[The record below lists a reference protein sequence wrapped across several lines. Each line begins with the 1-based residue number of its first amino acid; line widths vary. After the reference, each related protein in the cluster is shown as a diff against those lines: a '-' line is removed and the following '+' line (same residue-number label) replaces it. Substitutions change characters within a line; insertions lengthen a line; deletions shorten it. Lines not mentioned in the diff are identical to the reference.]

1 MKNYKVIATR
11 NFIDSEEKVNR
22 IEGKEFECTKE
33 RYEFLKSKGAVEL
46 VEIQETLKIEPK
58 ETIPIKIVEKE
69 IIEEEVQAV
78 ASEIVDE
85 TQEQDKTVEEII
97 NEIVD
102 EMIESEKMNKIIDET
117 VDEVVEEIITKK
129 KKSNKK

>member
-69 IIEEEVQAV
+69 IIEEVQAV